1 MSDASPSL
9 RKDPAGRRA
18 VEQSVGLAFRFLF
31 IAVGVLAVAWL
42 ASGFVSVEAGSRAVV
57 MRFGVVERIK
67 ESGLVW
73 AWPRPLEEVIIV
85 PGSERPLTQE
95 ISALDRIQSKE
106 RVPAIRQL
114 DLRDGGYVMSG
125 DGGVAHMSGVVT
137 YRVSDAA
144 AYLLARERLAAAL
157 ERVFCASAIV
167 AIAGRA
173 LDGVLV
179 APSGD
184 GANAGGANAGGA
196 QSVQSAIGA
205 VAQREAL
212 RGDIRVQMNQRLKM
226 LHLGIEITRVDLTG
240 RLPAR
245 AKPAFDQVL
254 AAGAEAAQL
263 VAAARTSAETYRQE
277 GEREKLSVIQSATAK
292 AKEAVAEAHKITDPI
307 SALAAES
314 SPEQRRLLLTRL
326 YRERMEN
333 ILRRAGLVTLVDGRE
348 PIRLMVP
355 GGQGKK

>member
-1 MSDASPSL
+1 MSDASQL
-9 RKDPAGRRA
+9 VRKDPAGRRA
-18 VEQSVGLAFRFLF
+18 IEQSVGLAFRFLF
-31 IAVGVLAVAWL
+31 MAVAVLAVAWL
-42 ASGFVSVEAGSRAVV
+42 ASGLVSVEAGSRAVV

-73 AWPRPLEEVIIV
+73 AWPRPLEEVVMV
-85 PGSERPLTQE
+85 PGLERPLTQE
-95 ISALDRIQSKE
+95 ITALDRIQSKE

-125 DGGVAHMSGVVT
+125 DGGVAHISGVVT
-137 YRVSDAA
+137 YRVNDAA
-144 AYLLARERLAAAL
+144 AYVLARERLPSAL

-184 GANAGGANAGGA
+184 GVSAGEAA
-196 QSVQSAIGA
+196 SAA
-205 VAQREAL
+205 EREAL
-212 RGDIRVQMNQRLKM
+212 RNDIRAQMNQRLK
-226 LHLGIEITRVDLTG
+226 LLQLGIELTRVDLTG

-254 AAGAEAAQL
+254 VAGAEAAQL
-263 VAAARTSAETYRQE
+263 IAAARTAAESHRQE
-277 GEREKLSVIQSATAK
+277 GERESVGAIQLATAK
-292 AKEAVAEAHKITDPI
+292 AKEEVAAAHVISDPI
-307 SALAAES
+307 SALAAEA
-314 SPEQRRLLLTRL
+314 SPKSRALLLTRL

-333 ILRRAGLVTLVDGRE
+333 IFRRAGLVTLVDGRE
-348 PIRLMVP
+348 PIRLMVQ
-355 GGQGKK
+355 GGQVKK